1 MCRRAL
7 WLLVSGR
14 GLRLPDSALRLPRKQ
29 FVPLHGQAALMSDI
43 RTPLSPTPLKTTRQR
58 PIT

>member
-1 MCRRAL
+1 MRQRAL
-7 WLLVSGR
+7 PLLVAGR
-14 GLRLPDSALRLPRKQ
+14 GLRLLDSARRSQRKQ